1 MSIDGKRRLAS
12 AAFIALLALSV
23 FWPSP
28 IVSVNRLCCNAALG
42 ADELSFLGREA
53 APWDV
58 AFWCLTGLFALA
70 LVDWSG
76 DWREPWRVA
85 RALRVRLRVADAV
98 ALLAA
103 AVVVAAVWLTLD
115 APLIA
120 RAEAMQT
127 DNVEDAIRIANRFGG
142 GMNPAM
148 VVGFFLLAGVSYRLR
163 RWIEYAVAMTV
174 AGLGAGLFGQL
185 VKYAVGRSRPE
196 VWLGPFQHA
205 RAAATSFPSGHTVG
219 AFALAGVLLFLSP
232 SMTMRVVAVILAA
245 GVGLSRVHAF
255 RHWPSDVAA
264 SAAAGLI
271 VAWIVTRG
279 VIQVT
284 KERGPRPHTSRAL
297 TFTRGFF
304 FLSR

>member
-1 MSIDGKRRLAS
+1 MSIEDKRRLA
-12 AAFIALLALSV
+12 ATAFVTLLALSV

-28 IVSVNRLCCNAALG
+28 AVSINRLCCNASIG
-42 ADELSFLGREA
+42 ADELSFLGRES

-70 LVDWSG
+70 LIDWDA

-85 RALRVRLRVADAV
+85 RSLRIRVRWSDAL

-103 AVVVAAVWLTLD
+103 AIVVAAVWLTLD

-120 RAEAMQT
+120 WAERIQT
-127 DNVEDAIRIANRFGG
+127 DNVEDWIRIANRFGG

-148 VVGFFLLAGVSYRLR
+148 VVGFFLLAGVAYRLR
-163 RWIEYAVAMTV
+163 HWIEYAAAMTI
-174 AGLGAGLFGQL
+174 AGLGAGLVGQL

-196 VWLGPFQHA
+196 VWLGPFHHA

-219 AFALAGVLLFLSP
+219 AFALAGVLVFLSP
-232 SMTMRVVAVILAA
+232 SMSMRVIALILAA
-245 GVGLSRVHAF
+245 GVAVSRVLAF
-255 RHWPSDVAA
+255 RHWPSDVTA

-279 VIQVT
+279 VTQIT
-284 KERGPRPHTSRAL
+284 KGPSTHP
-297 TFTRGFF
+297 
-304 FLSR
+304 